1 VSEVNSK
8 LSILQSRLESLS
20 PIDEPNGY
28 VFFVSEEQKIET
40 GIDDSTKSIADK
52 IADLMGLKKDV
63 LFEHLT
69 SSFYKIKVAKR

>member
-28 VFFVSEEQKIET
+28 VFFVSEEQK
-40 GIDDSTKSIADK
+40 
-52 IADLMGLKKDV
+52 
-63 LFEHLT
+63 
-69 SSFYKIKVAKR
+69 